1 MYGLDLKDA
10 LWSDRPFSVRKLVAL
25 VRWLPEDSAVTRA
38 VGSWDQKSE
47 ILATIVDMIGAG
59 NHMYLASHVKEGT
72 KIGDPL
78 RFPRPW
84 EDGLVDARTGRVDTR
99 EETVDKAAPEGSS
112 YDDVRSFFMGSW
124 QTQGGAKMNFMGE
137 DVDPR

>member
-1 MYGLDLKDA
+1 MYRLDLKDA
-10 LWSDRPFSVRKLVAL
+10 LWGERPFSVRRLVAL
-25 VRWLPEDSAVTRA
+25 VRWLPEGSAVTRS

-47 ILATIVDMIGAG
+47 ILATIVDLIAVG

-84 EDGLVDARTGRVDTR
+84 EDGLVSAR
-99 EETVDKAAPEGSS
+99 EETAEKPAPEGSS
-112 YDDVRSFFMGSW
+112 YDDVRSFFMSSW
-124 QTQGGAKMNFMGE
+124 TKTNTEGLAELRFMDE
-137 DVDPR
+137 E

>member
-1 MYGLDLKDA
+1 MAVYGLDLIDT
-10 LWSDRPFSVRKLVAL
+10 LWGERPFSVRKLVAL

-38 VGSWDQKSE
+38 VGSWSQKSE
-47 ILATIVDMIGAG
+47 ILATIVDMIGAS
-59 NHMYLASHVKEGT
+59 NHMYLAAHVKEGT

-84 EDGLVDARTGRVDTR
+84 EDGLVDAW
-99 EETVDKAAPEGSS
+99 EETAEKPAPEGSS

-124 QTQGGAKMNFMGE
+124 NRTNAEGLAEMKFMGE
-137 DVDPR
+137 D